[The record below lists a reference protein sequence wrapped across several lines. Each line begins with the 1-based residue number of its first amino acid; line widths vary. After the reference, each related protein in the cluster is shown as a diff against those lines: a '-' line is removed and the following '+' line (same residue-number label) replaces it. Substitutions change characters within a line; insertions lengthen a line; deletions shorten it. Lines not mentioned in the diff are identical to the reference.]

1 MRFGSW
7 IFRLILQNERLFL
20 FVPVLFGLGIGIYF
34 SLKFEPDF
42 TFILPFVA
50 LLASATFLCRQKQI
64 PYLFFLSILIVAL
77 GFLSAKVE
85 TARMLGQR
93 QFFKPNTITYLQ
105 GRIKQTDLSF
115 KSKPRFLLENAS
127 DFKAPLKGLYRITTN
142 DKTPH
147 QIGDCVETAAV
158 LTPPSYPLKPNAYRF
173 DIHAFFENISAVG
186 YTLTPLYKI
195 DCPNNAQ
202 KSKNISELINKSRQN
217 IVTLVSKT
225 LPKDEASVAAALLT
239 GNKSLIS
246 EALYTQYRTAGLAHF
261 LAISGLHI
269 GLIAAFFFILMRFLF
284 SLVPVLA
291 LKFSTHK
298 AAAVC
303 AVLFAFAYLLLS
315 GASFSAERAFI
326 MVLLV
331 FLGLIFDRVALSM
344 RTVAAAALIILAF
357 QPHALL
363 NAGFQMSFAAA
374 TALIAVYELYRPK
387 NVFEKRSI
395 IQKIGLYFFSVILTT
410 FIASLA
416 TLPYAVYHF
425 RTFALYAILSN
436 IVAAP
441 LIAFVIMPFIFI
453 SLLCYPFSLS
463 AYPLYIA
470 GFGLSFLNRL
480 THFVSSLTLAG
491 LSISPMPTWGLI
503 VITLGGLWL
512 CLLQT
517 KERFLGLVL
526 IILGFGSYLFI
537 KTPDVLYTADGQTV
551 GLINKNKNELMIFS
565 KKKNTF
571 LAQIWAQDFKNV
583 KTYKNLRSLKDE
595 NLICSDFQCT
605 FKNIFTFD
613 LDTNLFLNNNRINTA
628 SDLGGAIYIQKN
640 AFRIKTVRENIGF
653 RPWNVPQN

>member
-50 LLASATFLCRQKQI
+50 VLASATFLCRQKQI
-64 PYLFFLSILIVAL
+64 PYLFFLSILIMAL

-127 DFKAPLKGLYRITTN
+127 DFEAPLKGLYRITTN

-147 QIGDCVETAAV
+147 QIGDCIETAAV
-158 LTPPSYPLKPNAYRF
+158 LTPPSFPLKPNAYRF
-173 DIHAFFENISAVG
+173 DRHAFFENITAVG
-186 YTLTPLYKI
+186 YTLSPLYKI

-202 KSKNISELINKSRQN
+202 KSKKISEFISQSRQN
-217 IVTLVSKT
+217 FAALISQT
-225 LPKDEASVAAALLT
+225 LPKDEAAVATALLT

-246 EALYTQYRTAGLAHF
+246 KNLYAQYRTAGLAHF

-269 GLIAAFFFILMRFLF
+269 GFIAAFFFILVRFLL
-284 SLVPVLA
+284 SAVPVLA

-298 AAAVC
+298 AAAFC

-326 MVLLV
+326 MVSLV
-331 FLGLIFDRVALSM
+331 FLGLMVDRVALSM
-344 RTVAAAALIILAF
+344 RTVAVAALIILALE
-357 QPHALL
+357 PHALF

-374 TALIAVYELYRPK
+374 TALIAVYEVYRPK
-387 NVFEKRSI
+387 NIFENRSI
-395 IQKIGLYFFSVILTT
+395 IQKIGVYFFSVILTT

-416 TLPYAVYHF
+416 TMPYAVYHF
-425 RTFALYAILSN
+425 RTFAFYAILSN
-436 IVAAP
+436 ILAAP

-453 SLLCYPFSLS
+453 SLLVYPFSLS
-463 AYPLYIA
+463 AYPLHIV

-480 THFVSSLTLAG
+480 THFVSSLAFAD
-491 LSISPMPTWGLI
+491 LSIPPMPTWGLI

-517 KERFLGLVL
+517 KGRFLGFIL
-526 IILGFGSYLFI
+526 IILGFSSYAFV
-537 KTPDVLYTADGQTV
+537 KTPDMLYTADGQTI
-551 GLINKNKNELMIFS
+551 GLVNKQKNELIIFS
-565 KKKNTF
+565 KKKNAF
-571 LAQIWAQDFKNV
+571 LAQVWGQDFKNV
-583 KTYKNLRSLKDE
+583 KTFKNLQSIENISLVCNHE
-595 NLICSDFQCT
+595 SCRYQNLL
-605 FKNIFTFD
+605 TFD
-613 LDTNLFLNNNRINTA
+613 LNGRLFLENKQIDTRA
-628 SDLGGAIYIQKN
+628 DLGGVVYIKN
-640 AFRIKTVRENIGF
+640 GKAYKETIRQNIGR
-653 RPWNVPQN
+653 RPFSNL

>member
-50 LLASATFLCRQKQI
+50 VLASATFLCRQKQI
-64 PYLFFLSILIVAL
+64 PYLFFLSILIMAL

-127 DFKAPLKGLYRITTN
+127 DFEAPLKGLYRITAN

-147 QIGDCVETAAV
+147 QIGDCIETAAV
-158 LTPPSYPLKPNAYRF
+158 LTPPSFPLKPNAYRF
-173 DIHAFFENISAVG
+173 DRHAFFENITAVG
-186 YTLTPLYKI
+186 YTLSPLYKI

-202 KSKNISELINKSRQN
+202 KSKKISEFISQSRQN
-217 IVTLVSKT
+217 FAALISQT
-225 LPKDEASVAAALLT
+225 LPKDEAAVATALLT

-246 EALYTQYRTAGLAHF
+246 KNLYAQYRTAGLAHF

-269 GLIAAFFFILMRFLF
+269 GFIAAFFFILVRFLL
-284 SLVPVLA
+284 SAVPVLA

-298 AAAVC
+298 AAAFC

-326 MVLLV
+326 MVSLV
-331 FLGLIFDRVALSM
+331 FLGLMVDRVALSM
-344 RTVAAAALIILAF
+344 RTVAVAALIILALE
-357 QPHALL
+357 PHALF

-374 TALIAVYELYRPK
+374 TALIAVYEVYRPK
-387 NVFEKRSI
+387 NIFENRSI
-395 IQKIGLYFFSVILTT
+395 IQKIGVYFFSVILTT

-416 TLPYAVYHF
+416 TMPYAVYHF
-425 RTFALYAILSN
+425 RTFAFYAILSN
-436 IVAAP
+436 ILAAP

-453 SLLCYPFSLS
+453 SLLVYPFSLS
-463 AYPLYIA
+463 AYPLHIV

-480 THFVSSLTLAG
+480 THFVSSLAFAD
-491 LSISPMPTWGLI
+491 LSIPPMPTWGLI

-517 KERFLGLVL
+517 KGRFLGFIL
-526 IILGFGSYLFI
+526 IILGFSSYAFV
-537 KTPDVLYTADGQTV
+537 KTPDMLYTADGQTI
-551 GLINKNKNELMIFS
+551 GLVNKQKNELIIFS
-565 KKKNTF
+565 KKKNAF
-571 LAQIWAQDFKNV
+571 LAQVWGQDFKNV
-583 KTYKNLRSLKDE
+583 KTFKNLQSIENISLVCNHE
-595 NLICSDFQCT
+595 SCRYQNLL
-605 FKNIFTFD
+605 TFD
-613 LDTNLFLNNNRINTA
+613 LNGRLFLENKQIDTRA
-628 SDLGGAIYIQKN
+628 DLGGAVYIKN
-640 AFRIKTVRENIGF
+640 GKAYKETIRQNIGR
-653 RPWNVPQN
+653 RPFNNL

>member
-50 LLASATFLCRQKQI
+50 VLASATFLCRQKQI

-127 DFKAPLKGLYRITTN
+127 DFEAPLKGLYRITTN

-147 QIGDCVETAAV
+147 QIGDCIETAAV
-158 LTPPSYPLKPNAYRF
+158 LTPPSFPLKPNAYRF
-173 DIHAFFENISAVG
+173 DRHAFFENITAVG
-186 YTLTPLYKI
+186 YTLSPLYKI

-202 KSKNISELINKSRQN
+202 KSKKISEFISQSRQN
-217 IVTLVSKT
+217 FAALISQT
-225 LPKDEASVAAALLT
+225 LPKDEAAVATALLT

-246 EALYTQYRTAGLAHF
+246 KNLYAQYRTAGLAHF

-269 GLIAAFFFILMRFLF
+269 GFIAAFFFILVRFLL
-284 SLVPVLA
+284 SAVPVLA

-298 AAAVC
+298 AAAFC

-326 MVLLV
+326 MVSLV
-331 FLGLIFDRVALSM
+331 FLGLMVDRVALSM
-344 RTVAAAALIILAF
+344 RTVAVAALIILALE
-357 QPHALL
+357 PHALF

-374 TALIAVYELYRPK
+374 TALIAVYEVYRPK
-387 NVFEKRSI
+387 NIFENRSI
-395 IQKIGLYFFSVILTT
+395 IQKIGVYFFSVILTT

-416 TLPYAVYHF
+416 TMPYAVYHF
-425 RTFALYAILSN
+425 RTFAFYAILSN
-436 IVAAP
+436 ILAAP

-453 SLLCYPFSLS
+453 SLLVYPFSLS
-463 AYPLYIA
+463 AYPLHIV

-480 THFVSSLTLAG
+480 THFVSSLAFAD
-491 LSISPMPTWGLI
+491 LSIPPMPTWGLI

-517 KERFLGLVL
+517 KGRFLGFIL
-526 IILGFGSYLFI
+526 IILGFSSYAFV
-537 KTPDVLYTADGQTV
+537 KTPDMLYTADGQTI
-551 GLINKNKNELMIFS
+551 GLVNKQKNELIIFS
-565 KKKNTF
+565 KKKNAF
-571 LAQIWAQDFKNV
+571 LAQVWGQDFKNV
-583 KTYKNLRSLKDE
+583 KTFKNLQSIENISLVCNHE
-595 NLICSDFQCT
+595 SCRYQNLL
-605 FKNIFTFD
+605 TFD
-613 LDTNLFLNNNRINTA
+613 LNGRLFLENKQIDTRA
-628 SDLGGAIYIQKN
+628 DLGGVVYIKN
-640 AFRIKTVRENIGF
+640 GKAYKETIRQNIGR
-653 RPWNVPQN
+653 RPFSNL

>member
-50 LLASATFLCRQKQI
+50 VLASATFLCRQKQI
-64 PYLFFLSILIVAL
+64 PYLFFLSILIMAL

-127 DFKAPLKGLYRITTN
+127 DFEAPLKGLYRITTN

-147 QIGDCVETAAV
+147 QIGDCIETAAV
-158 LTPPSYPLKPNAYRF
+158 LTPPSFPLKPNAYRF
-173 DIHAFFENISAVG
+173 DRHAFFENITAVG
-186 YTLTPLYKI
+186 YTLSPLYKI

-202 KSKNISELINKSRQN
+202 KSKKISEFISQSRQN
-217 IVTLVSKT
+217 FAALISQT
-225 LPKDEASVAAALLT
+225 LPKDEAAVATALLT

-246 EALYTQYRTAGLAHF
+246 KNLYAQYRTAGLAHF

-269 GLIAAFFFILMRFLF
+269 GFIAAFFFILVRFLL
-284 SLVPVLA
+284 SAVPVLA

-298 AAAVC
+298 AAAFC

-326 MVLLV
+326 MVSLV
-331 FLGLIFDRVALSM
+331 FLGLMVDRVALSM
-344 RTVAAAALIILAF
+344 RTVAVAALIILALE
-357 QPHALL
+357 PHALF

-374 TALIAVYELYRPK
+374 TALIAVYEVYRPK
-387 NVFEKRSI
+387 NIFENRSI
-395 IQKIGLYFFSVILTT
+395 IQKIGVYFFSVILTT

-416 TLPYAVYHF
+416 TMPYAVYHF
-425 RTFALYAILSN
+425 RTFAFYAILSN
-436 IVAAP
+436 ILAAP

-453 SLLCYPFSLS
+453 SLLVYPFSLS
-463 AYPLYIA
+463 AYPLHIV

-480 THFVSSLTLAG
+480 THFVSSLAFAD
-491 LSISPMPTWGLI
+491 LSIPPMPTWGLI

-517 KERFLGLVL
+517 KGRFLGFIL
-526 IILGFGSYLFI
+526 IILGFSSYAFV
-537 KTPDVLYTADGQTV
+537 KTPDMLYTADGQTI
-551 GLINKNKNELMIFS
+551 GLVNKQKNELIIFS
-565 KKKNTF
+565 KKKNAF
-571 LAQIWAQDFKNV
+571 LAQVWGQDFKNV
-583 KTYKNLRSLKDE
+583 KTFKNLQSIENISLVCNHE
-595 NLICSDFQCT
+595 SCRYQNLL
-605 FKNIFTFD
+605 TFD
-613 LDTNLFLNNNRINTA
+613 LNGRLFLENKQIDTRA
-628 SDLGGAIYIQKN
+628 DLGGAVYIKN
-640 AFRIKTVRENIGF
+640 GKAYKETIRQNIGR
-653 RPWNVPQN
+653 RPFSNL

>member
-50 LLASATFLCRQKQI
+50 VLTLATFLCRQKQI

-127 DFKAPLKGLYRITTN
+127 DFEAPLKGLYRITTN

-147 QIGDCVETAAV
+147 QIGDCIETAAV
-158 LTPPSYPLKPNAYRF
+158 LTPPSFPLKPNAYRF
-173 DIHAFFENISAVG
+173 DRHAFFENITAVG
-186 YTLTPLYKI
+186 YTLSPLYKI

-202 KSKNISELINKSRQN
+202 KSKKISEFISQSRQN
-217 IVTLVSKT
+217 FAALISQT
-225 LPKDEASVAAALLT
+225 LPKDEAAVATALLT

-246 EALYTQYRTAGLAHF
+246 KDLYAQYRTAGLAHF

-269 GLIAAFFFILMRFLF
+269 GFIAAFFFILVRFLL
-284 SLVPVLA
+284 SAVPVLA

-298 AAAVC
+298 AAAFC

-326 MVLLV
+326 MVSLV
-331 FLGLIFDRVALSM
+331 FLGLIVDRVALSL
-344 RTVAAAALIILAF
+344 RTVAVAALIILALE
-357 QPHALL
+357 PHALF

-374 TALIAVYELYRPK
+374 TALIAVYEVYRPK
-387 NVFEKRSI
+387 NIFENRSI
-395 IQKIGLYFFSVILTT
+395 IQKIGVYFFSVILTT

-416 TLPYAVYHF
+416 TMPYAVYHF
-425 RTFALYAILSN
+425 RTFAFYAILSN
-436 IVAAP
+436 ILAAP

-453 SLLCYPFSLS
+453 SLLVYPFSLS
-463 AYPLYIA
+463 AYPLHIV

-480 THFVSSLTLAG
+480 THFVSSLAFAD
-491 LSISPMPTWGLI
+491 LSIPPMPTWGLI

-517 KERFLGLVL
+517 KGRFLGFIL
-526 IILGFGSYLFI
+526 IILGFSSYAFV
-537 KTPDVLYTADGQTV
+537 KTPDMLYTADGQTI
-551 GLINKNKNELMIFS
+551 GLVNKQKNELIIFS
-565 KKKNTF
+565 KKKNAF
-571 LAQIWAQDFKNV
+571 LAQVWGQDFKNA
-583 KTYKNLRSLKDE
+583 K
-595 NLICSDFQCT
+595 T
-605 FKNIFTFD
+605 FKNLQSIENISLVCNHGSCRYQNLLTFD
-613 LDTNLFLNNNRINTA
+613 LNGRLFLENKQIDTRA
-628 SDLGGAIYIQKN
+628 DLGGAVYIKN
-640 AFRIKTVRENIGF
+640 GKAYKETIRQNIGL
-653 RPWNVPQN
+653 RPFNSL

>member
-20 FVPVLFGLGIGIYF
+20 FIPVLFGLGIGIYF

-50 LLASATFLCRQKQI
+50 VLASATFLCRQKQI
-64 PYLFFLSILIVAL
+64 PYLFFLSTLIVAL
-77 GFLSAKVE
+77 GFLSAKIE
-85 TARMLGQR
+85 TTKMLRQR
-93 QFFKPNTITYLQ
+93 QFLKPNTITYLQ

-127 DFKAPLKGLYRITTN
+127 DFEVPLKGLYRITAN

-147 QIGDCVETAAV
+147 QIGDCIETAAV
-158 LTPPSYPLKPNAYRF
+158 LTPPSFPLKQNAYPF

-195 DCPNNAQ
+195 DCPNN
-202 KSKNISELINKSRQN
+202 KKNKNISELINKSRQN
-217 IVTLVSKT
+217 IAALISQT
-225 LPKDEASVAAALLT
+225 LPKDEAAVATALLT

-246 EALYTQYRTAGLAHF
+246 KDLYAQYRTAGLAHF

-269 GLIAAFFFILMRFLF
+269 GFIAAFFFIFVRFLL
-284 SLVPVLA
+284 SAVPVLT

-298 AAAVC
+298 AAAFC

-344 RTVAAAALIILAF
+344 RTVAVAALIILAL

-363 NAGFQMSFAAA
+363 SAGFQMSFAAA
-374 TALIAVYELYRPK
+374 TALIAVYEVYRPK
-387 NVFEKRSI
+387 NIFEKHSF

-410 FIASLA
+410 FVASLA
-416 TLPYAVYHF
+416 TMPYAVYHF
-425 RTFALYAILSN
+425 RTFALYAVLSN
-436 IVAAP
+436 ILAAP

-453 SLLCYPFSLS
+453 SLLVYPFSLS
-463 AYPLYIA
+463 AYPLHIV

-480 THFVSSLTLAG
+480 THFVSSLIFTD
-491 LSISPMPTWGLI
+491 LSIPSMPTWGLI
-503 VITLGGLWL
+503 IITLGGLWL

-517 KERFLGLVL
+517 KERFFGVVL
-526 IILGFGSYLFI
+526 IILGFGSYAFI
-537 KTPDVLYTADGQTV
+537 KTPDILYTADGQTV
-551 GLINKNKNELMIFS
+551 GLINKQKNELMIFS
-565 KKKNTF
+565 KKKNAF
-571 LAQIWAQDFKNV
+571 LAQVWGQDFKNV
-583 KTYKNLRSLKDE
+583 KTYKNLRSIENE
-595 NLICSDFQCT
+595 NLICSDKQCT

-613 LDTNLFLNNNRINTA
+613 LDANLFLNNNQINTA
-628 SDLGGAIYIQKN
+628 SDLGGAIYIQN
-640 AFRIKTVRENIGF
+640 GAFRIKTVREYIGF
-653 RPWNVPQN
+653 RPWNTSQD